1 MHLRRINNPKRVA
14 TDKTISLSCE
24 EMFYFDSKPVTP
36 DLKSTKSVEKKQ
48 DKQQAA

>member
-1 MHLRRINNPKRVA
+1 MHLRRINNPKRV
-14 TDKTISLSCE
+14 TEDKAISLSCS
-24 EMFYFDSKPVTP
+24 EMFFFDSKPVTP